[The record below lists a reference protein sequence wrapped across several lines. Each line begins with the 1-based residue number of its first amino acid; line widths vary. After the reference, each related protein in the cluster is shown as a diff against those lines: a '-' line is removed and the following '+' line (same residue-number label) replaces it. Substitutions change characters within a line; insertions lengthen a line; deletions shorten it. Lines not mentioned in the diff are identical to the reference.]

1 MVDGGAEEGQGQG
14 HQMDLEPP
22 SQDAKTLFV
31 GGLNPAITRY
41 SGCVCVC
48 VCVRFNGSWNAG
60 FSFFSRTVLH
70 LLTLPIPLFLI
81 YVTSYFNTSLSLY
94 FYNSQIFFSESVFS
108 KFVGSLC

>member
-41 SGCVCVC
+41 SVCVC
-48 VCVRFNGSWNAG
+48 VCVYVLTALETLAFRFSA
-60 FSFFSRTVLH
+60 VLYY
-70 LLTLPIPLFLI
+70 I
-81 YVTSYFNTSLSLY
+81 
-94 FYNSQIFFSESVFS
+94 
-108 KFVGSLC
+108 C